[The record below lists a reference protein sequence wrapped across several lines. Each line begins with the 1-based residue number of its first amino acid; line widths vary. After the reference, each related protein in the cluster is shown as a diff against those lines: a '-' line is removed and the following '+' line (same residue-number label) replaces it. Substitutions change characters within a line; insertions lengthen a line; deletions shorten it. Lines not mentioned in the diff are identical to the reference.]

1 MRSSAPDPLTGLSS
15 ESPHDLM
22 VAALLAGEGFRRVA
36 AIASELTGA
45 EVEVLVP
52 RPGSDGS
59 GGSETERFVAA
70 LVAGRL
76 PSWPAG
82 VTEVAPILVD
92 GEPQGA
98 VVARGE
104 LAPDEIRHLH
114 SAARAALTGIAIL
127 NTRDQ
132 VRRDTAAGLIAD
144 LVGGRRLAAPEIAR
158 RAELQ
163 GCELRHGYV
172 AVCAGGPR
180 DGGRE
185 EIAAALAAVH
195 PGALVEMVDGIT
207 HALVPGT
214 LDTAALGARIGD
226 RVARAHSFPY
236 EDPGQARQ
244 ALAEARTL
252 LALCRG
258 ADVRH
263 TDRPTW
269 DNVRIIYG
277 AYASQPARMREF
289 CERTVGELVRVDDD
303 EGNRLQATFWAY
315 QHANCNMNGAA
326 ARLDTHRH
334 TVANRLRR
342 IRQLTGLD
350 PQRGYD
356 RELLGL
362 ALRTHLVIV
371 NSGGRAAEG
380 LPGGEWA
387 LLGSN
392 Q

>member
-1 MRSSAPDPLTGLSS
+1 
-15 ESPHDLM
+15 M

-59 GGSETERFVAA
+59 GGSETERFAAA

-76 PSWPAG
+76 PPWPAG
-82 VTEVAPILVD
+82 VTEVAPIVVD

-98 VVARGE
+98 VIASGE
-104 LAPDEIRHLH
+104 LGPDGVGHLR

-132 VRRDTAAGLIAD
+132 VRRDGAAGLIAD
-144 LVGGRRLAAPEIAR
+144 LLAGRRLAAPEIAR

-180 DGGRE
+180 DGARE
-185 EIAAALAAVH
+185 EIVAALDAVH
-195 PGALVEMVDGIT
+195 PDALVETVDGIT
-207 HALVPGT
+207 HALVPGA
-214 LDTAALGARIGD
+214 LDTAALAARLGD

-244 ALAEARTL
+244 ALAEAGTL
-252 LALCRG
+252 LTLCRT
-258 ADVRH
+258 ADVRD
-263 TDRPTW
+263 TDRATW

-277 AYASQPARMREF
+277 AYAAQPERMREF
-289 CERTVGELVRVDDD
+289 CRRTVGELVRVDDE
-303 EGNRLQATFWAY
+303 EGGRLQETFWTY
-315 QHANCNMNGAA
+315 QNANCNMNGAA

-371 NSGGRAAEG
+371 NSGGKAAAG
-380 LPGGEWA
+380 IPGGEWA

>member
-1 MRSSAPDPLTGLSS
+1 MRSSAPDPLTGPRSGT
-15 ESPHDLM
+15 PHDLM
-22 VAALLAGEGFRRVA
+22 TEALLAGEGFRRVA

-52 RPGSDGS
+52 RPGSEGS
-59 GGSETERFVAA
+59 SGSETERFAA
-70 LVAGRL
+70 AFVAGRL
-76 PSWPAG
+76 PPWPAG

-92 GEPQGA
+92 GAPQGV

-104 LAPDEIRHLH
+104 LGPEGAEHLRV
-114 SAARAALTGIAIL
+114 AARAALTGIAIL

-144 LVGGRRLAAPEIAR
+144 LIAGRRLGAPEISR
-158 RAELQ
+158 RAAVQ
-163 GCELRHGYV
+163 GCDLRGGFV

-185 EIAAALAAVH
+185 EIVAALAAVH
-195 PGALVEMVDGIT
+195 PGALVEAVDGT
-207 HALVPGT
+207 TYALIPGGT
-214 LDTAALGARIGD
+214 VDTEALAAQLGS
-226 RVARAHSFPY
+226 RVSRAHSFPCN
-236 EDPGQARQ
+236 DPGQARQ
-244 ALAEARTL
+244 ALDEAGTL
-252 LALCRG
+252 LTLCRR
-258 ADVRH
+258 AEYHD

-277 AYASQPARMREF
+277 AYAAQPARMREF
-289 CERTVGELVRVDDD
+289 CERTVGELVRQDAAEDD
-303 EGNRLQATFWAY
+303 RLQATFWTY
-315 QHANCNMNGAA
+315 QNANCNMNAAA

-342 IRQLTGLD
+342 IRRLTGLD

-371 NSGGRAAEG
+371 NSGGGASD
-380 LPGGEWA
+380 LPGSEWA